1 MSVAGW
7 RQCLCSSSQP
17 SRPASSGPAVFF
29 KRQVMRRTRTPEH
42 PWYMLQCRLCRRH
55 KHTLAFRRRR
65 TRPGQIVVCKDCEQR
80 EPTGLPIPVSVHR

>member
-1 MSVAGW
+1 MSLFLLPTFKAGLL
-7 RQCLCSSSQP
+7 RAG
-17 SRPASSGPAVFF
+17 RFF
-29 KRQVMRRTRTPEH
+29 CKRQVMRRTPAPEH